1 MYVFVMTIFIVFL
14 LRLTHLILYVMG
26 QIPIST
32 FSCQYMS
39 LLLLC
44 AAVALGKGRIVA
56 FCVISNYWAAL
67 TIIIV

>member
-44 AAVALGKGRIVA
+44 AAVTLGRDGLLHFVSS
-56 FCVISNYWAAL
+56 VIIGL
-67 TIIIV
+67 L